1 MTGPVATPVR
11 TILIVDDHPM
21 MRRGLRELLS
31 HEPDLQVTGEA
42 VEAQEAL
49 CLIESLPPDLVLVDI
64 SLRQSNGLDLIKR
77 VRAKYPEIRMLVISM
92 HDEAIYADRA
102 LYAGALG
109 YISKQETPEKVLEA
123 VRLVLRGDIYLSPEM
138 TAQRLVRMTPRERR
152 GFQSPIEK
160 LSDRELEVFEAI
172 GVGRKTREIAEQL
185 HVSVKTIETHRES
198 IKRKLGLSGNIELIQ
213 RSCRWIFEEK

>member
-1 MTGPVATPVR
+1 MTDPVATPVR

-152 GFQSPIEK
+152 GLQSPIEK

-172 GVGRKTREIAEQL
+172 GVGRKTREIADQL
-185 HVSVKTIETHRES
+185 YVSVKTIETHRES
-198 IKRKLGLSGNIELIQ
+198 IKRKLGLRGNIELIQ
-213 RSCRWIFEEK
+213 RSCRWVFEEK

>member
-1 MTGPVATPVR
+1 MTDPVATPAR

-138 TAQRLVRMTPRERR
+138 TAQRLMRITPRERR
-152 GFQSPIEK
+152 VLQSAVEK

-172 GVGRKTREIAEQL
+172 GVGRKTREIADQL
-185 HVSVKTIETHRES
+185 YVSVKTIETHRES
-198 IKRKLGLSGNIELIQ
+198 IKRKLGLRGNIELIQ
-213 RSCRWIFEEK
+213 RSCRWVFEEK